1 MSISYAGVLNS
12 FGLGPFHQI
21 FMGLKKNN
29 KKQGKRIKI
38 EVNRITLKFLMRLEL
53 RTRVVLNTESSFVQV
68 PFVFRV
74 EEGVGGIRHVMKLFS
89 FPFFCAYLLR

>member
-1 MSISYAGVLNS
+1 
-12 FGLGPFHQI
+12 
-21 FMGLKKNN
+21 MGQKKT

-74 EEGVGGIRHVMKLFS
+74 EEGVEESDMSCNFSHSLFFVLIYS
-89 FPFFCAYLLR
+89 DELINPSLS